1 MYKLKCYELP
11 EGSKN
16 ARGTN
21 IVNLLPLNAG
31 EKIAAVLTTPDFNE
45 GKYVVMITRNG
56 KIKRTALSDYKNV
69 RKNGLI
75 AIGLDEGDEIAAV
88 RLTNGSNRLFVA
100 TRNGM
105 AIRIDESDVRPMS
118 RSAHGVKAI
127 TLRKGDAVV
136 SMAREREGASLQG
149 GRGTRCSLRH

>member
-1 MYKLKCYELP
+1 MRA
-11 EGSKN
+11 S
-16 ARGTN
+16 
-21 IVNLLPLNAG
+21 
-31 EKIAAVLTTPDFNE
+31 
-45 GKYVVMITRNG
+45 G

-127 TLRKGDAVV
+127 PHNLCAVLPLLSTYPSV
-136 SMAREREGASLQG
+136 FSASFP
-149 GRGTRCSLRH
+149 

>member
-1 MYKLKCYELP
+1 M
-11 EGSKN
+11 
-16 ARGTN
+16 
-21 IVNLLPLNAG
+21 
-31 EKIAAVLTTPDFNE
+31 
-45 GKYVVMITRNG
+45 VMITRNG

-118 RSAHGVKAI
+118 RSA
-127 TLRKGDAVV
+127 RCQGDHLAKRA
-136 SMAREREGASLQG
+136 MPWYLWQEREGASLLTVTENGFGKRPPCQNTVCSPAAVWDLPT
-149 GRGTRCSLRH
+149 TRWTRNTVQSAALRS